1 MQGFRRFRRKRSD
14 VGGSRHYQS
23 ADTFCACLFNQ
34 SGSNQRFSPSGRFGR
49 FGAEFPES
57 VCGQLL
63 FIGGIQLIERPRR
76 AVGVMSISEIQYL
89 HLRTVQKKAEDFF
102 HKRRGGPA

>member
-1 MQGFRRFRRKRSD
+1 MCRASAASAASGVTLAE
-14 VGGSRHYQS
+14 VGHYQS

-63 FIGGIQLIERPRR
+63 FIGGIQLIERPG
-76 AVGVMSISEIQYL
+76 ALS
-89 HLRTVQKKAEDFF
+89 A
-102 HKRRGGPA
+102 